1 MENLIQFLTKYP
13 IITLAVTAS
22 LGAIT
27 TLIYQHF
34 KEQKTNR

>member
-1 MENLIQFLTKYP
+1 MENFIQFLTKYP
-13 IITLAVTAS
+13 FITLAVTAS
-22 LGAIT
+22 LGTIT